1 MGWGRIMAIKIRDMR
16 AVTLLM
22 LVMAGCMASYGQRS
36 RPEVVDSV
44 LIVPAWVRQLPEYGF
59 AWRQDIREVR
69 VEEGSQLRVVGDYA
83 FTGCDNLRLVSG
95 LPATLA
101 SIGEGAFRECVSLER
116 FEMPAGVPEVPR
128 ECFIRC
134 SSLREVV
141 LHDRIYE
148 IRAFAFTECRSLEEV
163 VLPPRLKS
171 IGLNAF
177 TLCVGLRDV
186 AVPESVVEL
195 ESYAFAE
202 CAGLE
207 RIVLPANPSR
217 LGELILEGC
226 TGLREIV
233 EMSGAAPAFECGSYL
248 CDPVGDIG
256 FYERVRLVIPETESA
271 LRSYR
276 RAHCW
281 KLFFRGR

>member
-1 MGWGRIMAIKIRDMR
+1 MAERR
-16 AVTLLM
+16 
-22 LVMAGCMASYGQRS
+22 

-44 LIVPAWVRQLPEYGF
+44 LTIPAWVRQLPEYGY

-69 VEEGSQLRVVGDYA
+69 LEEGSQLRAVGDYA
-83 FTGCDNLRLVSG
+83 FTGCDNLRVVSG

-101 SIGEGAFRECVSLER
+101 YIGEGAFRECGSLER
-116 FEMPAGVPEVPR
+116 FEIPAGVREVPR

-134 SSLREVV
+134 GSLREVI
-141 LHDRIYE
+141 LHERIYD
-148 IRAFAFTECRSLEEV
+148 IGAFAFTECRSLEAIQ
-163 VLPPRLKS
+163 LPPQLKS

-186 AVPESVVEL
+186 VMPESVVEL

-202 CAGLE
+202 CTGLE

-248 CDPVGDIG
+248 CDPSGDTG

-271 LRSYR
+271 LRSYG

-281 KLFFRGR
+281 QLFFRR